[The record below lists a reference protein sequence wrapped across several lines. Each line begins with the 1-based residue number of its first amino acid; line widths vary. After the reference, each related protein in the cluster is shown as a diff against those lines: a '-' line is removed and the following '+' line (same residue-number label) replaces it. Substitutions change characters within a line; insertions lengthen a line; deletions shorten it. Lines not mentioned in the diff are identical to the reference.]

1 MRYRRL
7 LSIASLLLLAVAC
20 SRAATAQR
28 PNVPVEDSIR
38 AARQRWNRAV
48 EGRDTSEFRSL
59 LSGTY
64 YSASGAGHISGADS
78 AVVFAARLFAR
89 RPDLLFQARP
99 TRIRALAGHGLAS
112 EFGEWVE
119 RWREPSGLTELRGT
133 YYALWRRQSGS
144 WLIEGEVN
152 APESCTGSDYCKAR

>member
-1 MRYRRL
+1 M
-7 LSIASLLLLAVAC
+7 
-20 SRAATAQR
+20 AQR
-28 PNVPVEDSIR
+28 PNNPMEDSIR

-48 EGRDTSEFRSL
+48 AGRDTSAFRAL
-59 LSGTY
+59 LSRTY
-64 YSASGAGHISGADS
+64 HSASGSGHISAADS

-89 RPDLLFQARP
+89 RPDLLFQTRP
-99 TRIRALAGHGLAS
+99 TRIRVLADHGLAS

-133 YYALWRRQSGS
+133 YYALWRRERNR

-152 APESCTGSDYCKAR
+152 VPESCTGSDYCKAR